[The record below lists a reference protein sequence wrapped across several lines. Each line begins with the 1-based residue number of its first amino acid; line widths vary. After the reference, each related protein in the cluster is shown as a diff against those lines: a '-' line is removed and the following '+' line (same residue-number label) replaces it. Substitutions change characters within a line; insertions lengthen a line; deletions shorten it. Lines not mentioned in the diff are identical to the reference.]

1 MHSPV
6 DRARLAPLIPIMSLQ
21 LPYATA
27 LVLGLLHAFEADHLA
42 AVTSFVVQKPRG
54 SSAMRFGFQWS
65 LGHGTSILIAGMLLI
80 FLGLRIPEAA
90 AGVMDRV
97 VGAILIGLGAWTV
110 WATRRL
116 HAHAHVHHG
125 EQHVH
130 LHSHITSESHE
141 HKHAPTLMGLMHGL
155 AGAAPAVALVP
166 LATFHSAIGGLGYL
180 LIFAAG
186 TAASMSI
193 YAMCAGYLAGR
204 AVGFAQWVGRAV
216 GQFAGLGTIAI
227 GFIWLIR

>member
-1 MHSPV
+1 
-6 DRARLAPLIPIMSLQ
+6 
-21 LPYATA
+21 
-27 LVLGLLHAFEADHLA
+27 
-42 AVTSFVVQKPRG
+42 
-54 SSAMRFGFQWS
+54 MRFGFQWS
-65 LGHGTSILIAGMLLI
+65 LGHGTSILIAGMFLI

-97 VGAILIGLGAWTV
+97 VGGILIALGAWTV

-166 LATFHSAIGGLGYL
+166 LATFHTAVGGLGYL

-193 YAMCAGYLAGR
+193 YALCAGYLAGR